1 MERGEPT
8 PSRKS
13 WRRETKLDISMTT
26 TERKN
31 ADWTPLGVARRGHPA
46 GVRENR
52 RTDKELTK

>member
-13 WRRETKLDISMTT
+13 WGRETKLDISMTT
-26 TERKN
+26 ELKN